1 MNRNQKRRM
10 AGGLAV
16 LAASGLVAG
25 IGVAGTTA
33 TASPLEP
40 GIQAKA
46 QLVQLN
52 NSGVRGISEVTVD
65 GRRLDVSVDAR
76 RLVKDMPHAQH
87 IHFGA
92 KARHECPTVRD
103 DDNGDFRLDT
113 AEGIP
118 AYGPVKVSLTKRGD
132 TSADSTLAVKRYPTA
147 PNGEIHYDR
156 EIRTTDRIARGI
168 RRGNAVVVIH
178 GADYNHNKRYDFRS
192 AGKSELDPNLPA
204 EATDPVACGVLRVQE
219 ELPGS

>member
-10 AGGLAV
+10 TGGLAV

>member
-192 AGKSELDPNLPA
+192 AGESELDPNLPA